1 MCILQFGMIQFTNLC
16 LCFSTIPLSQNL
28 PQRCR
33 TITQF
38 SKFTHI
44 FISKI
49 NLYFVRLKK
58 KKQQPHEMD
67 CFIINLKSQSRNL
80 KINSMQQSVDDGWA
94 CLCTERRRWPGWR
107 VKLGHVPLVHQ
118 ASLHLHHGYSSLHGT
133 HRCAKGDAAARGT
146 APHLHVNS
154 FLLLPLLRRRLLL
167 S

>member
-1 MCILQFGMIQFTNLC
+1 
-16 LCFSTIPLSQNL
+16 
-28 PQRCR
+28 
-33 TITQF
+33 
-38 SKFTHI
+38 
-44 FISKI
+44 
-49 NLYFVRLKK
+49 
-58 KKQQPHEMD
+58 MD

-167 S
+167 SWGLRISSDCSARGSLHCCSSLTLVLIPFPTIFSWCLGFPIPFLPFVLLTRTILRVGTAVGE